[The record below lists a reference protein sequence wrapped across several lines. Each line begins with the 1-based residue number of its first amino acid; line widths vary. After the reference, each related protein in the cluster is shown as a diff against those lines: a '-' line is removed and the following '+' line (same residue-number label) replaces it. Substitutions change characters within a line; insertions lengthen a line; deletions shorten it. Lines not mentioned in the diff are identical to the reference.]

1 MKHIDL
7 LQLLDKNSELIDRA
21 YRQESIQNVD
31 EELLESTLF
40 IKINE
45 RYKLNKNYLNFAD
58 SILQRIDYS
67 IIFGDYE
74 KEYKELIKLKKRY
87 LESKNDYYK
96 KSIEQL
102 IENLYE
108 KFYNRD
114 REIQILIVRLE
125 NDTSLEI
132 DILLENATDILE
144 KIYELIEANEQI
156 GELFRHDLRGLHRS
170 IDKLLQSISVSI
182 LEYIQN
188 IDKYIDQINHF
199 ILQTQK
205 RRLQNRQIIHLSN
218 LILNEGC
225 GVLDEYLSLS
235 SHKLYFTHTRSQ
247 KNRIH
252 VYPDD
257 RDMYKLKKGL
267 LDILEGVRV
276 KPIKK
281 VGSIKKQLHEKL
293 DIVNIDTIIND
304 LNLSKSEDVFIFVK
318 EHKEL
323 LKYDEAVLVDEAF
336 KIYLSLTTKEQM
348 VFSKDF
354 NHYNIKVARWV

>member
-7 LQLLDKNSELIDRA
+7 LKLLDKNAELIDRA
-21 YRQESIQNVD
+21 FRGESIHNVD

-58 SILQRIDYS
+58 SILQRVDYS

-74 KEYKELIKLKKRY
+74 KEYKELVKLKKRY
-87 LESKNDYYK
+87 LESGNDYYK

-114 REIQILIVRLE
+114 REIQRLILRLE

-132 DILLENATDILE
+132 DILLENATDILD

-156 GELFRHDLRGLHRS
+156 GTLFRHDLRGLEQS
-170 IDKLLQSISVSI
+170 IERLLQSISTEI
-182 LEYIQN
+182 LQYIQN
-188 IDKYIDQINHF
+188 IDKYIDQINRF

-205 RRLQNRQIIHLSN
+205 RRLQNRQIAHLSN
-218 LILNEGC
+218 LILNEEC
-225 GVLDEYLSLS
+225 GVLDEYLAVTA
-235 SHKLYFTHTRSQ
+235 KNRYFTHIRSQ

-252 VYPDD
+252 IYPDD
-257 RDMYKLKKGL
+257 KDMPKLKKGL

-281 VGSIKKQLHEKL
+281 VGSIKKQLQEKL
-293 DIVNIDTIIND
+293 DIVNIDKIIDD
-304 LNLSKSEDVFIFVK
+304 LNLTKSEDIFIFIK

-323 LKYDEAVLVDEAF
+323 VKYDDKVLVDEAF
-336 KIYLSLTTKEQM
+336 KIYLSLTTKEQV
-348 VFSKDF
+348 VFTKDF
-354 NHYNIKVARWV
+354 NNYNIKVAKWV